1 MRNEGVAAGPS
12 VGPDDRV
19 AAAAAAE
26 AMATPARRA
35 RILTALDGVL
45 ALMSVLL
52 VTQMWL
58 LTATLE
64 SYLAGHKEAA
74 VSGAVISAILFAAC
88 GGLYLF
94 VGRVDRKSTGV

>member
-1 MRNEGVAAGPS
+1 VRNEGVAGSS

-64 SYLAGHKEAA
+64 SVLAGHDDAA
-74 VSGAVISAILFAAC
+74 APGVLLSAVLFAGCAALL
-88 GGLYLF
+88 GFIHRLEH
-94 VGRVDRKSTGV
+94 RTR

>member
-1 MRNEGVAAGPS
+1 
-12 VGPDDRV
+12 VGSDDRV

-64 SYLAGHKEAA
+64 SVLAGHDDARGAGRALVRGPVRRLRRSARLHPPPRAA
-74 VSGAVISAILFAAC
+74 DTMTAGHSP
-88 GGLYLF
+88 
-94 VGRVDRKSTGV
+94 